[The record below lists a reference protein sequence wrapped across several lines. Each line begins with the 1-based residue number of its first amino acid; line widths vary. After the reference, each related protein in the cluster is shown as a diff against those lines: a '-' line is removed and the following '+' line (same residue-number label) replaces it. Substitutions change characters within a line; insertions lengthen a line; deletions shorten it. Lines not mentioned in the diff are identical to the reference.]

1 MEQLERIESNDN
13 DNDNDIDNDN
23 DNDNRGRCSITKWR
37 THQVT

>member
-13 DNDNDIDNDN
+13 DNDNDNDIDN